1 MVIKCDWSNSPL
13 FVTLLSLNRS
23 AKTSGMAHPMR
34 VSNESRTSPLP
45 GFSESV
51 HKIIE
56 TAIENKD
63 LDFFYR
69 LYLTRIAEL
78 SLTGQGQEF
87 IKYAK
92 SSLDDSQNSF
102 LMAQGFE
109 AIGNLIDLNFTQCI
123 NILDE
128 LEASTR
134 EHEIKVWV
142 DQISNLCRAFV
153 NFHSGNYQKAL
164 KHAQISIASPIK
176 SGTLDPM
183 DKGRLIRLVACIGL
197 VTSDVEII
205 DQCAE
210 DILGVDNPD
219 NLVVLDHAKAAIKSM
234 QLLSHGEYKQAYEL
248 AKTTIAL
255 EEASGRAGIAS
266 PFDCKFV
273 LIRCLYEFS
282 MVDQALE
289 EMVRLGREARKNNLN
304 FITYLCEVGEIRI
317 LSRIPNGQEKISSN
331 ISRLRNELL
340 LNPDLKAMNW
350 LVDLAEFFAKNQS
363 YDLGRINTIVERNPE
378 VTYLKQVGKS
388 VLGKHKQDDAEQIKN
403 LPEITA
409 FEIIRKNLL
418 LSKVKSEGAKKQRE
432 YLKKALDKGEE
443 VGALEVFLR
452 QDNLTLE
459 SIINLSSKDNS
470 IWLESLS
477 RLAIDRIQQRNQ
489 VAKISGEQ
497 LTEREIEVLK
507 YLLSEKSIASI
518 GQTLHISKNTMKTHL
533 RNVYRKLGVNGRG
546 EAAKK
551 AKENFII

>member
-13 FVTLLSLNRS
+13 FITLLSLNRS
-23 AKTSGMAHPMR
+23 AKTSGMAHPMG
-34 VSNESRTSPLP
+34 VSKESSASPLP
-45 GFSESV
+45 GFSDSV

-56 TAIENKD
+56 TAIENND

-134 EHEIKVWV
+134 EHEIRVWV
-142 DQISNLCRAFV
+142 DQISNLCRAYV
-153 NFHSGNYQKAL
+153 NFHNGNYQKAL

-266 PFDCKFV
+266 PFDCRFV

-289 EMVRLGREARKNNLN
+289 EMVRLGQEARKNNLN
-304 FITYLCEVGEIRI
+304 FITYLSEVGEIRI
-317 LSRIPNGQEKISSN
+317 LSRIPNSQEKISTN

-378 VTYLKQVGKS
+378 VTYLKQLGKS

-418 LSKVKSEGAKKQRE
+418 LSKVKSEGVKKQRE